1 MTVSNSPRNELPEM
15 NSPELKL
22 PDLDLPNMDLLETPV
37 VSELEISQ
45 AQAYMGEVQS
55 SRKLEI
61 GETAKGFVKELISF
75 NPGSPEFAKKI
86 RDIQTLANK
95 DVIASTTGSS
105 RILERSASS
114 LVGAKKEG
122 NTASA
127 EVASTLLDLRAA
139 VSDLTPKANKSFA
152 SKVMGLLP
160 GGKKAETY
168 FQRYESAQDQLD
180 QITASLRQ
188 GKVSLEED
196 NADLQKEKYLQW
208 DAMEALNEY
217 ILLAEAIDKELVSQI
232 AELKAVGNT
241 SAAKALES
249 DMVFVVRQ
257 RTQDLS
263 TQLTVA
269 LQGFMA
275 MELIRSNNNE
285 LIKGVDRAENTTMT
299 ALRISVIVANA
310 LGQQAR
316 VLDGLDAVDEAT
328 NKTISLTGDMLR
340 QQTQRIHERA
350 SSSGVS
356 VETLNK
362 AFNDIFSTIDAID
375 TYKLKANETMKVT
388 LDNLSAQLNRAKPHL
403 DRVKALESS
412 SDELESHLELTSHTN
427 ETNNA

>member
-1 MTVSNSPRNELPEM
+1 MTASNSPRNELPEL
-15 NSPELKL
+15 ELIV
-22 PDLDLPNMDLLETPV
+22 PAV
-37 VSELEISQ
+37 VEELEITD
-45 AQAYMGEVQS
+45 AQAYMGDVGT

-61 GETAKGFVKELISF
+61 GETAKGFVKELITF

-95 DVIASTTGSS
+95 DVVASTTGSS

-122 NTASA
+122 NTASV
-127 EVASTLLDLRAA
+127 EVATTLSELRTA
-139 VSDLTPKANKSFA
+139 VDDLTPNQRKNFA
-152 SKVMGLLP
+152 SKVMSLLP
-160 GGKKAETY
+160 GGKKTQTY
-168 FQRYESAQDQLD
+168 FQRYESAQGQLD
-180 QITASLRQ
+180 HITASLRQ
-188 GKVSLEED
+188 GKINLEED
-196 NADLQKEKYLQW
+196 NADLQKEKFLQW

-217 ILLAEAIDKELVSQI
+217 ILLADAIDKELVSQI

-241 SAAKALES
+241 AAAKALES

-316 VLDGLDAVDEAT
+316 VLDGLDAVDAAT
-328 NKTISLTGDMLR
+328 NRTISLTGDMLR

-375 TYKLKANETMKVT
+375 TYKLKANETMRVT
-388 LDNLSAQLNRAKPHL
+388 IDNLSAQLSRAKPHL
-403 DRVKALESS
+403 DRVKALET
-412 SDELESHLELTSHTN
+412 SDETPSHLELTSHAE
-427 ETNNA
+427 ETSNA